1 MLYVV
6 SWLWLVACIQS
17 PLAVCQFGVILTC
30 KQFRAYVWQAQ
41 PSPYCRTCSTDEQR
55 VARCHHLLAA
65 CANLSAIDLGQ
76 KCSGLAVAV
85 DFVRSTLSELCTIG
99 RDTASQ
105 ALLLQPVIAKLCVL
119 VMLHHKKGG
128 SNQQNQLDINDL
140 RQIGAETA
148 VLAAEMRFLAEALAV
163 DKLVALAAYDIQTL
177 TGQALYYCIQ
187 AVSPRHVWQISM

>member
-1 MLYVV
+1 
-6 SWLWLVACIQS
+6 
-17 PLAVCQFGVILTC
+17 
-30 KQFRAYVWQAQ
+30 
-41 PSPYCRTCSTDEQR
+41 
-55 VARCHHLLAA
+55 
-65 CANLSAIDLGQ
+65 
-76 KCSGLAVAV
+76 
-85 DFVRSTLSELCTIG
+85 
-99 RDTASQ
+99 
-105 ALLLQPVIAKLCVL
+105 
-119 VMLHHKKGG
+119 MLHHKKGG